1 MVKKSNTNKLIIGGA
16 VLLGLGAIAYIYKDN
31 IMTLFQPKK
40 LVDQGDGDED
50 PKKLTGVKTDGTPLV
65 PTKDNKKQ
73 DDYNKKVA
81 ELDIKLKKGDKGD
94 LVKRMQFIIR
104 EILPL
109 NNLKT
114 IAADGDFG
122 QETDQA
128 LFNLSTFYEKYNYTT
143 LRKAR
148 ELWALYSGREKKP
161 FPPQLIGVSNYDD
174 LFKIYEANKVISKK

>member
-73 DDYNKKVA
+73 DDYNK
-81 ELDIKLKKGDKGD
+81 
-94 LVKRMQFIIR
+94 
-104 EILPL
+104 
-109 NNLKT
+109 
-114 IAADGDFG
+114 
-122 QETDQA
+122 
-128 LFNLSTFYEKYNYTT
+128 
-143 LRKAR
+143 
-148 ELWALYSGREKKP
+148 
-161 FPPQLIGVSNYDD
+161 
-174 LFKIYEANKVISKK
+174 